1 MPKSADAG
9 SPDVEASIDALY
21 RGALDRFTADRNAL
35 AATLK
40 KAGDK
45 ASAERVKALAKPSST
60 AWAVNQA
67 WWQHQ
72 DRFQAMLDAGAA
84 QRKAHVA
91 WTQGRQADVR
101 AAGEA
106 RRAAVSEVTEAALQA
121 LGAHKAVAP
130 DVQYRI
136 AGTVEALASSG
147 VPEDEAPGRLTRD
160 LQSSGL
166 DALTALAE
174 AAGAVQRPTIVA
186 RGTPDHS
193 GRAPASRLV
202 SAVKSSPATPQPPP
216 RPAGEAEAV
225 ETARERKAREAEEAS
240 ARARATRLANARARA
255 TESASAL
262 EAATRAADTAAADET
277 ETRAALESSAKKR
290 TDLEAALDEARAEEA
305 AARRALSSAAAAAS
319 RADLDRARAARD
331 ATRAQEA
338 LAGVEA
344 AE

>member
-45 ASAERVKALAKPSST
+45 VSAERVKALAKPSST

-121 LGAHKAVAP
+121 LGGHKAVAP

-147 VPEDEAPGRLTRD
+147 VPEGEAPGRLTRD

-186 RGTPDHS
+186 RGTPDHG

-202 SAVKSSPATPQPPP
+202 SAVKSSPATPQPTP
-216 RPAGEAEAV
+216 RPAGEAV

-240 ARARATRLANARARA
+240 ARARATRLAHARARA

-277 ETRAALESSAKKR
+277 EARAALDSSAKKR

-319 RADLDRARAARD
+319 RAELDRARAARD